1 MFLCVLAT
9 AEQISKQTGKS
20 LKKKCFTKTDS
31 QRALYEGLDT
41 GGSASV
47 PLY

>member
-20 LKKKCFTKTDS
+20 LKKCFTKTDS